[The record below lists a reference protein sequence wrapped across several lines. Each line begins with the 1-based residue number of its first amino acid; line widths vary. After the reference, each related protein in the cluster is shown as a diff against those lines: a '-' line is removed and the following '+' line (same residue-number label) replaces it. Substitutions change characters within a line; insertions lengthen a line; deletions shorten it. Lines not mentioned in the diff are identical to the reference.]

1 MRRFKLRSLVSV
13 VLALAIPATLM
24 AFGPLQGNS
33 KSAKS
38 KDENKEARGEV
49 SDTVEILDLSARI
62 TITYPDLRRYA
73 VGNNL
78 TGLKPLPPG
87 IRKNLARGKPMP
99 PGIAKTRLPSSFV
112 KKLPVYEG
120 YEWKIAGTDL
130 LLVLNAD
137 KIISDVLKDVF
148 R

>member
-1 MRRFKLRSLVSV
+1 MRRIKLRNLVSV
-13 VLALAIPATLM
+13 ALTLAIPLTLM
-24 AFGPLQGNS
+24 AFGPAQGNS

-38 KDENKEARGEV
+38 KNEKKDARNDGSEP
-49 SDTVEILDLSARI
+49 VEILDLSARI

-73 VGNNL
+73 VESNL

-99 PGIAKTRLPSSFV
+99 PGIAKTRMPSSFV
-112 KKLPVYEG
+112 TKLPVYEG

-130 LLVLNAD
+130 LLVLNAN
-137 KIISDVLKDVF
+137 KMISDVLKDVF
-148 R
+148 K